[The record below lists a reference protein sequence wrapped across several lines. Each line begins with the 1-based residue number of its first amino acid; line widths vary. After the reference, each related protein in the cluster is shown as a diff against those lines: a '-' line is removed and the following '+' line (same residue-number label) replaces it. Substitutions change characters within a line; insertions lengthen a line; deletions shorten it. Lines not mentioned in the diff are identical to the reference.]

1 MADKTQEKKVKPRK
15 KKKSG
20 CLVKLFTLFF
30 LLLIACIGVIY
41 YAYSKKIITI
51 DKVIK
56 AIKTTPIGEYLPQQ
70 NKTFLD
76 YKSPQ
81 LQPIRQKDIPFDMS
95 MINKTYINQELKK
108 LIPLRVRVKKKE
120 IPKEKLV
127 EKASYLFLREAKY
140 EKIRKAIHAIK
151 NAGGKITSC
160 IVDKET
166 LVFVGPFYNV
176 AQLQDFYS
184 KLDPTYYDSVGK
196 RITQNTY
203 ATLCIDDGR
212 QLISLENETKN
223 KANND

>member
-1 MADKTQEKKVKPRK
+1 MADETKKPK
-15 KKKSG
+15 KKKNHG
-20 CLVKLFTLFF
+20 CLVKLFTFF
-30 LLLIACIGVIY
+30 FILLIACVGGVY

-51 DKVIK
+51 NKVIE

-70 NKTFLD
+70 NKTLQD

-81 LQPIRQKDIPFDMS
+81 LQPIQQEDIPFDIS
-95 MINKTYINQELKK
+95 MINKTRLNQELKK
-108 LIPLRVRVKKKE
+108 LIPTRVRVKKKE
-120 IPKEKLV
+120 IPKEKLI
-127 EKASYLFLREAKY
+127 EKASYLFLQEAKY

-151 NAGGKITSC
+151 YAGGKITSC
-160 IVDKET
+160 VVAKQT

-184 KLDPTYYDSVGK
+184 KLDPNYYDSVGK
-196 RITQNTY
+196 RITRNTY